1 MLTLINLL
9 KQLFSREKSTLAER
23 VWAAQ
28 IHNASI
34 TGRELK

>member
-1 MLTLINLL
+1 MRLINVL
-9 KQLFSREKSTLAER
+9 KRLFSREKSTLAER

-34 TGRELK
+34 TGREWK